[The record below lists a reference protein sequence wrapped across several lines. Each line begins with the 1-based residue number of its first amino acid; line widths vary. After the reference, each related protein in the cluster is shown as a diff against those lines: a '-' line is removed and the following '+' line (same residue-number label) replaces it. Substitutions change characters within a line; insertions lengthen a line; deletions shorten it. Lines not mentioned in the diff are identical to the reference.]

1 MKKLNKPEFSIK
13 DIIEENNNYFE
24 KELNEE
30 INDLVEEEKEYI
42 EKGES
47 KKLYEI

>member
-30 INDLVEEEKEYI
+30 INYLV
-42 EKGES
+42 
-47 KKLYEI
+47 

>member
-30 INDLVEEEKEYI
+30 INLEKFQDKIKMEL
-42 EKGES
+42 EK
-47 KKLYEI
+47 